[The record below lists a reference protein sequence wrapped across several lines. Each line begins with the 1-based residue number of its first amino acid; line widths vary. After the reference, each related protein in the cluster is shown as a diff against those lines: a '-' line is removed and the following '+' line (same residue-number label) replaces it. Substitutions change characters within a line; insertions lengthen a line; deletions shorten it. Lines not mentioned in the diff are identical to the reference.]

1 MVQRFCAPG
10 WEGRTNLRVRA
21 TRRSARSFSIGAATV
36 TSHVSSVLTKLGP
49 RDRTQI
55 VVFAYESGLVQA
67 GDLDI
72 GH

>member
-1 MVQRFCAPG
+1 MTSLPAPVTLLRRFMPG
-10 WEGRTNLRVRA
+10 VA
-21 TRRSARSFSIGAATV
+21 
-36 TSHVSSVLTKLGP
+36 SSS
-49 RDRTQI
+49 RDRAQI